1 MFKGFDLTPVLV
13 KYTFKCIVYNFSCHV
28 YRKIHVQLDQ
38 IQIIRELSGLIL
50 SPITNLFKE
59 RITTSISDGLKKEME
74 LIFNDFNEDDPLQ
87 LRMFA
92 KQLLAGLIS

>member
-1 MFKGFDLTPVLV
+1 M
-13 KYTFKCIVYNFSCHV
+13 
-28 YRKIHVQLDQ
+28 DQ

-59 RITTSISDGLKKEME
+59 RIRTSISDGLKKEME
-74 LIFNDFNEDDPLQ
+74 LIFNDFNEGDPLQ